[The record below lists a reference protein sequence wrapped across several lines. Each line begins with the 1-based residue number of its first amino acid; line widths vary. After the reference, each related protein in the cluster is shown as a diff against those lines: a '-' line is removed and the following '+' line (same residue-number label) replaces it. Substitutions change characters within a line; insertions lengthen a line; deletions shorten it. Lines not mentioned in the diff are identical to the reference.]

1 MKVSVRDLL
10 KNKYVLYLVALIA
23 VIEVLGH
30 LTVQDFEA
38 VTIFVIAALLANYF
52 SKNMIIVLG
61 AGVVATTIFT
71 ATRVVK
77 EGMKEGNDKEASSS
91 QPETGNNDTQDANND
106 SSSEEAPPSCDAH
119 TSKDSCPSE
128 TCLWNESSNSCG
140 AKQDGFTTNNV
151 PSASP
156 AKVSGEEETEEEVEE
171 VEAKEEKEEMGYATK
186 EELAEVKT
194 MVEEIKAMLEPKEE
208 MSEEVKEEIVEEVKE
223 ELSAVKPIKHNPE
236 ASTPQKK
243 QVQFAKG
250 QFNTTLDR
258 VLSKLNK

>member
-1 MKVSVRDLL
+1 MKANQMLNEIKTLLNIEVKLEEQKLENGTVVSAEAFEKGKEIFIVTDDEKVAMPVGEYILEDGRLLVVEAEGVIADVRD
-10 KNKYVLYLVALIA
+10 VSD
-23 VIEVLGH
+23 EVP
-30 LTVQDFEA
+30 
-38 VTIFVIAALLANYF
+38 
-52 SKNMIIVLG
+52 
-61 AGVVATTIFT
+61 
-71 ATRVVK
+71 
-77 EGMKEGNDKEASSS
+77 DKE
-91 QPETGNNDTQDANND
+91 
-106 SSSEEAPPSCDAH
+106 
-119 TSKDSCPSE
+119 
-128 TCLWNESSNSCG
+128 
-140 AKQDGFTTNNV
+140 
-151 PSASP
+151 
-156 AKVSGEEETEEEVEE
+156 EEETEDLEEEV
-171 VEAKEEKEEMGYATK
+171 KEEMSYATK